1 MDPILI
7 VLKLFRQNPKFKSGG
22 PGPCD
27 PPGSATYASSGY
39 EELTQK
45 NTQFKAH

>member
-7 VLKLFRQNPKFKSGG
+7 VLLQLIFAKLGG

-27 PPGSATYASSGY
+27 PRFDH
-39 EELTQK
+39 L
-45 NTQFKAH
+45 